1 MPFFFNLKVLIGFL
15 LGIIILLGMIFF
27 FAFFAIVI
35 FPLIFVMYL
44 FRKKILKY
52 FLKKSLSKKYYREV
66 NPNAYN
72 NFYESN
78 NQDFIEVDYD
88 KVSEDDK
95 KN

>member
-66 NPNAYN
+66 NPNVYN